1 MTRTADADRIVAA
14 LYERAGTLHRTAV
27 TRRAPGR
34 DLTPVI
40 DSILS
45 SPLTGFPLMLLTLG
59 LVIWVTVAGANY
71 PSEVLARAFQAGE
84 RVLAAALSAVG
95 APAWAGGFLLD
106 GVYRGLAWVIAV
118 MLPPMAIFFPCFTLL
133 EDLGYLPR
141 IAFSLDAVFK
151 KVGAC
156 GRQALTMG
164 MGLGC
169 NAAGVVSCRIIDS
182 PRERMTAIL
191 TNVFTVCNGR
201 FPALITLA
209 AVFAGGA
216 GAGRSAAGGGA
227 AAALVVTAVVL
238 TGAVVTLA
246 VSWLLSRTLLR
257 GAPSFFVLELP
268 PFRRPRLGQVLVRSV
283 LDRTLFV
290 LGRAVTVAAP
300 AGGLVWVLANTSVGG
315 STLLAHLAGWLGPAG
330 AALGLDG
337 FILAAFILGL
347 PANEIVL
354 PILLMSYLST
364 GAMVEVGSLEALG
377 SILAANGWTGLTAL
391 CFMLFSLLHWPCA
404 TTLLTI
410 RKETMSA
417 RWTAA
422 AALLPTAVA
431 AVVCAAVAAAGR
443 LLGVG

>member
-1 MTRTADADRIVAA
+1 
-14 LYERAGTLHRTAV
+14 
-27 TRRAPGR
+27 
-34 DLTPVI
+34 
-40 DSILS
+40 
-45 SPLTGFPLMLLTLG
+45 
-59 LVIWVTVAGANY
+59 
-71 PSEVLARAFQAGE
+71 
-84 RVLAAALSAVG
+84 
-95 APAWAGGFLLD
+95 
-106 GVYRGLAWVIAV
+106 
-118 MLPPMAIFFPCFTLL
+118 
-133 EDLGYLPR
+133 
-141 IAFSLDAVFK
+141 
-151 KVGAC
+151 
-156 GRQALTMG
+156 
-164 MGLGC
+164 
-169 NAAGVVSCRIIDS
+169 
-182 PRERMTAIL
+182 
-191 TNVFTVCNGR
+191 
-201 FPALITLA
+201 
-209 AVFAGGA
+209 
-216 GAGRSAAGGGA
+216 
-227 AAALVVTAVVL
+227 
-238 TGAVVTLA
+238 
-246 VSWLLSRTLLR
+246 
-257 GAPSFFVLELP
+257 FFVLELP

-315 STLLAHLAGWLGPAG
+315 STLLAHLTGWLGPAG

-337 FILAAFILGL
+337 FILAAFVLGL

-443 LLGVG
+443 LLGAG